1 MGEQP
6 VVPIPVSKGTIGVL
20 SETLRLKLT
29 MGLDNHPV
37 LLELLN
43 NRTKIKILG
52 GWQATGKAAGKTFV
66 QFSPIEGKRQGKVFS
81 VCEDHIIILNAG
93 PGGPAEGEEKVAQ
106 LS

>member
-6 VVPIPVSKGTIGVL
+6 AAKATIGVL

-29 MGLDNHPV
+29 MGLDDHLV
-37 LLELLN
+37 LWELLN
-43 NRTKIKILG
+43 DRTKIKILG
-52 GWQATGKAAGKTFV
+52 EWQATGKAAGKTFV

-81 VCEDHIIILNAG
+81 VCKDHVTILSAG
-93 PGGPAEGEEKVAQ
+93 PGGPAAGEVSQEVTQ